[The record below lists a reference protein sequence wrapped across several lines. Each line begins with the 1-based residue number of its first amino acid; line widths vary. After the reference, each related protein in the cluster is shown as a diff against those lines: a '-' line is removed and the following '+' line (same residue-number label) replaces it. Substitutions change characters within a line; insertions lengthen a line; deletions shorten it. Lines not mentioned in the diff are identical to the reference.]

1 MAGDS
6 RSLPR
11 GISSGGLDR
20 SHHPEDRQSEDEAN
34 IILHGW
40 NWKKSGLGWQY
51 VHISKARS
59 YESYSC
65 YIIIELIVGT
75 SH

>member
-20 SHHPEDRQSEDEAN
+20 SHHPEGRQSEDEAN
-34 IILHGW
+34 IILHG
-40 NWKKSGLGWQY
+40 SMSIL
-51 VHISKARS
+51 SKARS